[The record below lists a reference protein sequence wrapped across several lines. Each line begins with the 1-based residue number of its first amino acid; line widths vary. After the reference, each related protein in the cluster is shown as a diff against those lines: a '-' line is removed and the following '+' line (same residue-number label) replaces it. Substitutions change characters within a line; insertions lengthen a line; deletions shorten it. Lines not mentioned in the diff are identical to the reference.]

1 MVSFNEAANRSH
13 EILCDRL
20 KVPRDWVLVRLIDF
34 PYERYYELMD
44 KMSGHWKFLE
54 VDFDPMY
61 QQVKGEFLVDPE
73 WSKLLV

>member
-1 MVSFNEAANRSH
+1 MFLFKEAAARSH

-20 KVPRDWVLVRLIDF
+20 KVPRDWVLVRLADY
-34 PYERYYELMD
+34 PYERYCHLMNE
-44 KMSGHWKFLE
+44 MTGHWKFLH

-73 WSKLLV
+73 WSKLMV